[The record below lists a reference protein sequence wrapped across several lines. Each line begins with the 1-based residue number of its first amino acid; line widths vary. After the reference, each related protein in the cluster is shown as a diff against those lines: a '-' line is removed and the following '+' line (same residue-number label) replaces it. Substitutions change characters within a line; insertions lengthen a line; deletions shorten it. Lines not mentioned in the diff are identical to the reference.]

1 MKEARIYAAMGENE
15 SAKLKLRHV
24 VERGG
29 SLFCVEEAKGLLEK
43 ITGVKEVSE
52 PETGRTGELET
63 VQTGEPKQE
72 LETVQ
77 TGETVQIGE
86 PEQEQET
93 VQIEES
99 V

>member
-1 MKEARIYAAMGENE
+1 MLQWEKMRA
-15 SAKLKLRHV
+15 LRHV

-29 SLFCVEEAKGLLEK
+29 SLFCVEEARGLLEK

-63 VQTGEPKQE
+63 VQTGE
-72 LETVQ
+72 
-77 TGETVQIGE
+77 TVQIGE